1 MRSHPIVLA
10 ATLAVA
16 VSAGGCGASS
26 GPPETPAG
34 AAPPTVNASY
44 LNQFK
49 SEVLTN
55 GAGFP
60 LYVFQPDHGRAVT
73 CKGSCAAIW
82 PPVFISPTQRT
93 KSGPGIQASLLGS
106 DPYSGK
112 RSVVTYN
119 GWPLYGY
126 VSDVAPGVATG
137 QGLNLNGGY
146 WYVIRPDGKVL
157 VPAGD
162 PPAT

>member
-1 MRSHPIVLA
+1 MRGHPIGLA
-10 ATLAVA
+10 AALAVA
-16 VSAGGCGASS
+16 LSASGCGTASAPPPTSAGA
-26 GPPETPAG
+26 GPPTIN
-34 AAPPTVNASY
+34 AAY

-49 SEVLTN
+49 AEVLTN
-55 GAGFP
+55 GGGFP
-60 LYVFQPDHGRAVT
+60 LYVFQPDHRRAVT

-82 PPVFISPTQRT
+82 PPVFTSPNQRT
-93 KSGPGIQASLLGS
+93 LPGPGVRASLLGS
-106 DPYSGK
+106 DRNSQN

-126 VSDVAPGVATG
+126 VSDIAPGVATG
-137 QGLNLNGGY
+137 QGINLNGGY
-146 WYVIRPDGKVL
+146 WYVIQPDGNVI